1 MKPGTIA
8 GLLSLAAAA
17 GVSVALCLRAEG
29 LLEADEALHWLYARH
44 AGEHPL
50 NLLHP
55 WARPLY
61 TLLLWPLSFAGFGAA
76 KWLSAAAAVMAACGV
91 WRTGVALGRRYAAA
105 AVPLLFLQPFFVQ
118 QIYGVWTEIVFA
130 AFVAWWGWALAARRP
145 IAAAVL
151 ASALPLV
158 RPEGA
163 FFALLTGVAG
173 AAGFLCDRAGRPRR
187 AAVFLIAPAGVVVW
201 WAAATLATGDPAWLI
216 ANWPW
221 AVDRS
226 YGEGPAAWLLAVLPA
241 IAPGGLCVAAAIGAF
256 VAGGKRIALVPLAAA
271 TVLLVHG
278 VLWATGT
285 FGSAGY
291 LRYFVTIAPCFA
303 VLGAAALEPA
313 IGTRFRRSGPAIAA
327 AALVAAFGL
336 AYADGER
343 RARFSPPDSP
353 LDARIFNALGRALS
367 TGDGPPPVVYAAHPF
382 VYFELAH
389 VPPGRFANLG
399 DLSAPVLAAAPP
411 GAWLVVE
418 DRFYERVAGNVP
430 EAELPALGF
439 KKTPP
444 PDLGAETGRTDSR
457 HDPAL
462 RSMRW
467 SLWRKGKE

>member
-1 MKPGTIA
+1 MTARTVGA
-8 GLLSLAAAA
+8 FGLLAAAA
-17 GVSVALCLRAEG
+17 VSVGLCLRADG

-76 KWLSAAAAVMAACGV
+76 KALSALAAVAAAWGV
-91 WRTGVALGRRYAAA
+91 WKTGEVLGRRYAATA
-105 AVPLLFLQPFFVQ
+105 IPLLFLQPFFVQ

-151 ASALPLV
+151 AALLPLV

-173 AAGFLCDRAGRPRR
+173 AAGFLRDIEGRTRR
-187 AAVFLIAPAGVVVW
+187 TAVFLIAPAGVVLW
-201 WAAATLATGDPAWLI
+201 WAVSALLTGDPGWLI
-216 ANWPW
+216 QNWPW
-221 AVDRS
+221 ALQRS
-226 YGEGPAAWLLAVLPA
+226 YGEGPAAWLLAVLPS
-241 IAPGGLCVAAAIGAF
+241 IAPGGLCVAAVIGAF
-256 VAGGKRIALVPLAAA
+256 APGGGRIALVPIASA
-271 TVLLVHG
+271 TVLAVHG

-291 LRYFVTIAPCFA
+291 LRYFVTIAPCLA
-303 VLGAAALEPA
+303 VLGAGAIETALARRLP
-313 IGTRFRRSGPAIAA
+313 RSGPVVSAA
-327 AALVAAFGL
+327 VLLVAFGA
-336 AYADGER
+336 AYADGGR
-343 RARFSPPDSP
+343 RAYLSPPDPP
-353 LDARIFNALGRALS
+353 LDARIFGALGRSLS
-367 TGDGPPPVVYAAHPF
+367 AANGSPPVVYAAHPF

-399 DLSAPVLAAAPP
+399 DLSASVLSQAPL

-418 DRFYERVAGNVP
+418 DRFYERGEGNVP

-439 KKTPP
+439 HRTPP
-444 PDLGAETGRTDSR
+444 PDLGFVSGSTDAR

-462 RSMRW
+462 QSMRW
-467 SLWRKGKE
+467 SLWRKGKG